1 VFSVNLETVRSW
13 LVQLAG
19 NYRWTWSPSTRDI
32 FARLPNADPS
42 VHPVRQVAALEE
54 DVFEA
59 IAADDDLASRIE
71 AEAGD
76 LDELLAGAVP
86 PRIAYCSPE
95 FGISALLPQYAGGL
109 GVLAGDHL
117 KSASDLGT
125 PLAGVGLFYGE
136 GVFRQMIEDGRQT
149 ERYDIVRPT
158 DVGASDTGLTVEIP
172 FPGRDVTARVW
183 RVEVGRVPLL
193 LLDTDV
199 DGNSDDD
206 RKITDRLYAGTRQHR
221 LEQEIVLGI
230 GGARALAAMGWD
242 IELHHLNEG
251 HAGFIVLELID
262 RICAGIGL
270 EAAIKQVRD
279 ELVFTTHTPVPAGID
294 RFDADTVLPYLQPW
308 VDRWE
313 VPVESIWQLGED
325 PEDPAMFNMAALC
338 LRTARTANG
347 VSELH
352 GEVSRQLFAG
362 VGIGDD
368 IGHVT
373 NGVHARTWTGS
384 HTQQLFESTLGKG
397 WADGSREAWERVSL
411 IDGTTLGDLRRQSS
425 MVLAEVIRDRTGEVV
440 DPDALIIGFAR
451 RFAPYKRASLLLRR
465 PDLLEGIL
473 TDDDRPVHF
482 VFAGKAHP
490 SDETGKGL
498 VADLIAAGTSDTVNG
513 RLTFIPDYEMDI
525 ALALVQGSDIWLNN
539 PIRPREASGT
549 SGEKAVLNGS
559 LNCSVL
565 DGWWAEMYDGHNG
578 WEITPS
584 PAEDPG
590 ARDHEEATTMLETIS
605 AVSAEYHEAR
615 PLFLGRIRHAWRT
628 LGPKVTSAR
637 MVRDYQDKIYQLGL

>member
-1 VFSVNLETVRSW
+1 MNLETVRSW

-262 RICAGIGL
+262 RICA
-270 EAAIKQVRD
+270 
-279 ELVFTTHTPVPAGID
+279 
-294 RFDADTVLPYLQPW
+294 
-308 VDRWE
+308 
-313 VPVESIWQLGED
+313 
-325 PEDPAMFNMAALC
+325 
-338 LRTARTANG
+338 
-347 VSELH
+347 
-352 GEVSRQLFAG
+352 
-362 VGIGDD
+362 
-368 IGHVT
+368 
-373 NGVHARTWTGS
+373 
-384 HTQQLFESTLGKG
+384 
-397 WADGSREAWERVSL
+397 
-411 IDGTTLGDLRRQSS
+411 
-425 MVLAEVIRDRTGEVV
+425 
-440 DPDALIIGFAR
+440 
-451 RFAPYKRASLLLRR
+451 
-465 PDLLEGIL
+465 
-473 TDDDRPVHF
+473 
-482 VFAGKAHP
+482 
-490 SDETGKGL
+490 
-498 VADLIAAGTSDTVNG
+498 
-513 RLTFIPDYEMDI
+513 
-525 ALALVQGSDIWLNN
+525 
-539 PIRPREASGT
+539 
-549 SGEKAVLNGS
+549 
-559 LNCSVL
+559 
-565 DGWWAEMYDGHNG
+565 
-578 WEITPS
+578 
-584 PAEDPG
+584 
-590 ARDHEEATTMLETIS
+590 
-605 AVSAEYHEAR
+605 
-615 PLFLGRIRHAWRT
+615 
-628 LGPKVTSAR
+628 
-637 MVRDYQDKIYQLGL
+637 

>member
-1 VFSVNLETVRSW
+1 VNLETVRSW
-13 LVQLAG
+13 LVRLAG
-19 NYRWTWSPSTRDI
+19 NYRWTWSPSTREV
-32 FARLPNADPS
+32 FARLPNADPA
-42 VHPVRQVAALEE
+42 VHPVRQVAGLEQ
-54 DVFEA
+54 DVLEA
-59 IAADDDLASRIE
+59 ITADDDLVSRIQ
-71 AEAGD
+71 AEADD
-76 LDELLAGAVP
+76 LDELLAGTVP

-95 FGISALLPQYAGGL
+95 FGLSALLPQYAGGL

-136 GVFRQMIEDGRQT
+136 GVFRQVIEDGRQT
-149 ERYDIVRPT
+149 ERYDVVRPS
-158 DVGASDTGLTVEIP
+158 DVGATDTGISVEIP

-183 RVEVGRVPLL
+183 RLDVGRVPLL

-199 DGNSDDD
+199 DANSDDD

-279 ELVFTTHTPVPAGID
+279 DLVFTTHTPVPAGID

-338 LRTARTANG
+338 LRSARTANG

-373 NGVHARTWTGS
+373 NGVHARTWTGP
-384 HTQQLFESTLGKG
+384 HTQQLFDSTLGEG
-397 WADGSREAWERVSL
+397 WADGSREAWERVSV

-425 MVLAEVIRDRTGEVV
+425 MVLAEMIRDRTGEVV

-465 PDLLEGIL
+465 PDLLEKIL
-473 TDDDRPVHF
+473 TDDGRPVHF

-490 SDETGKGL
+490 SDETGKDL

-525 ALALVQGSDIWLNN
+525 ALAMVQGSDIWLNN

-584 PAEDPG
+584 PSEDPG

-605 AVSAEYHEAR
+605 AVGAEYHEAR

-637 MVRDYQDKIYQLGL
+637 MVRDYEHQIYQIG

>member
-1 VFSVNLETVRSW
+1 MNPETIRSW
-13 LVQLAG
+13 LVGLAR
-19 NYRWTWSPSTRDI
+19 NYRWTWSPETKDL
-32 FARLPNADPS
+32 FARLPKADPS
-42 VHPVRQVAALEE
+42 VHPVLQVAALEVA
-54 DVFEA
+54 DFES
-59 IAADDDLASRIE
+59 IVADGDLAASIE
-71 AEAGD
+71 AEAGS
-76 LDELLAGAVP
+76 LEALLADSTS

-95 FGISALLPQYAGGL
+95 FGLSALLPQYAGGL

-136 GVFRQMIEDGRQT
+136 GVFRQVIEDGRQT
-149 ERYDIVRPT
+149 ERYDVVAAP
-158 DVGASDTGLTVEIP
+158 DVGATDTGLIVEIP
-172 FPGRDVTARVW
+172 FPGRDVQARVW
-183 RVEVGRVPLL
+183 RIDVGRVPLL

-199 DGNSDDD
+199 DGNTDDD
-206 RKITDRLYAGTRQHR
+206 RKITDRLYAGSRQHR
-221 LEQEIVLGI
+221 LEQEIVLGV
-230 GGARALAAMGWD
+230 GGARALAALGWE

-262 RICAGIGL
+262 RICAGIGM
-270 EAAIKQVRD
+270 EAAVKQVRD

-294 RFDADTVLPYLQPW
+294 RFDAETVRPYLQPW

-313 VPVESIWQLGED
+313 VPLESIWELGED
-325 PEDPAMFNMAALC
+325 PEDPTMFNMAALC

-347 VSELH
+347 VSQLH

-368 IGHVT
+368 IGHIT
-373 NGVHARTWTGS
+373 NGVHARTWTGP
-384 HTQQLFESTLGKG
+384 HTQQLFDSTLGQG
-397 WADGSREAWERVSL
+397 WADGSSESWDRVSL
-411 IDGTTLGDLRRQSS
+411 IDGATLGDLRRRSS
-425 MVLAEVIRDRTGEVV
+425 LALAELIRARTGDEV

-465 PDLLEGIL
+465 PDLLEKVL
-473 TDDDRPVHF
+473 ADDSRPVHF

-498 VADLIAAGTSDTVNG
+498 VADLISAGTSPAVNG

-525 ALALVQGSDIWLNN
+525 AMAMVQGSDIWLNN

-590 ARDHEEATTMLETIS
+590 ARDHEEATTMLETI
-605 AVSAEYHEAR
+605 AEVVAEYHDAR

-637 MVRDYQDKIYQLGL
+637 MVRDYEQKIYQLATQAP

>member
-1 VFSVNLETVRSW
+1 MNPETVRSR
-13 LVQLAG
+13 LVELAR
-19 NYRWTWSPSTRDI
+19 NYRWTWSPATRDV
-32 FARLPNADPS
+32 FARLPMADPS
-42 VHPVRQVAALEE
+42 VHPVRHVAGLEQS
-54 DVFEA
+54 DLEA
-59 IAADDDLASRIE
+59 IATDVDLVASIQAE
-71 AEAGD
+71 AES
-76 LDELLAGAVP
+76 LDELMASAAS

-95 FGISALLPQYAGGL
+95 FGLSALLPQYAGGL

-136 GVFRQMIEDGRQT
+136 GVFRQVIDDGRQT
-149 ERYDIVRPT
+149 ERYDVVVPS
-158 DVGASDTGLTVEIP
+158 DVGASDTGLTVDIP
-172 FPGRDVTARVW
+172 FPGRDVKARVW
-183 RVEVGRVPLL
+183 RIDVGRVPLL

-199 DGNSDDD
+199 DGNTDED
-206 RKITDRLYAGTRQHR
+206 REITDRLYAGTRQHR

-230 GGARALAAMGWD
+230 GGARALAAIGWD

-294 RFDADTVLPYLQPW
+294 RFDSDTVRPYLQPW

-313 VPVESIWQLGED
+313 VPVESIWELGED
-325 PEDPAMFNMAALC
+325 PEDPTMFNMAALC

-368 IGHVT
+368 IVHIT
-373 NGVHARTWTGS
+373 NGVHARTWTGP
-384 HTQQLFESTLGKG
+384 HTQELFDSTLGAG
-397 WADGSREAWERVSL
+397 WADGSSEAWERVSL
-411 IDGTTLGDLRRQSS
+411 IDGATLGALRRRSS
-425 MVLAEVIRDRTGEVV
+425 VALAELIQTRTDDVV

-473 TDDDRPVHF
+473 ADDGRPVHF

-498 VADLIAAGTSDTVNG
+498 VADLISAGTSPTVNG

-525 ALALVQGSDIWLNN
+525 AMAMVQGSDIWLNN

-590 ARDHEEATTMLETIS
+590 ARDHEEATTMLETIA
-605 AVSAEYHEAR
+605 AVVAEYHDAR

-637 MVRDYQDKIYQLGL
+637 MVADYEQKIYQLRQV